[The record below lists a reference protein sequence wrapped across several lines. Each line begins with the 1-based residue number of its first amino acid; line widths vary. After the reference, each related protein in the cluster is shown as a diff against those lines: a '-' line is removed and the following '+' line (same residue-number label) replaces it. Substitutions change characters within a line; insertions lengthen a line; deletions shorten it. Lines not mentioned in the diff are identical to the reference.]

1 MIGTR
6 AKRSRLSVSAYC
18 RRAILGKKIVE
29 RMGREQLE
37 AYRLLLEYSGLFERL
52 KERVE
57 REDPNLAGKL
67 GELVTEI
74 HGHLLRFNP

>member
-1 MIGTR
+1 
-6 AKRSRLSVSAYC
+6 
-18 RRAILGKKIVE
+18 
-29 RMGREQLE
+29 MGREQLE